1 MISANRVHKT
11 SKEAI
16 NAVPSVQPLPCFA
29 SNFSY
34 WSIHFDIFDD
44 VTVKTE
50 RHLDWFFRLG
60 LVLFTAQETSLFLTT
75 REGKVVC
82 MVISL
87 EKHVAL
93 FENSGWELANAMVV
107 WHACKVV
114 FSEAID
120 IFDVVLAL
128 TFIITSS
135 FMIEIKDK
143 AVLVT

>member
-50 RHLDWFFRLG
+50 RHLNWFFRLS
-60 LVLFTAQETSLFLTT
+60 LVLFTAQKTSLFLAT

-82 MVISL
+82 MIVSF

-93 FENSGWELANAMVV
+93 LENSGWKLAYAMVV
-107 WHACKVV
+107 WHASKIVLR
-114 FSEAID
+114 EAID
-120 IFDVVLAL
+120 IFDVVLSL

-143 AVLVT
+143 TVLVT